1 MHPGPDQDTS
11 RTTPRQRLTVADAA
25 TLLGVSQDAIRKRV
39 ARNSIE
45 HEKSEDGRL
54 FVYLYP
60 SETREA
66 ADQDASKTAL
76 DIMQDQV
83 EYLRR
88 QLEVWQE
95 EARRKDHIIMSL
107 TQRIPELE
115 LAPGEPREFDISASE
130 ERGEGDAPR
139 SRRSAVRGYIGSSSG
154 REGVVAER
162 SKGFWRRVFGR

>member
-1 MHPGPDQDTS
+1 M
-11 RTTPRQRLTVADAA
+11 ADAA

-54 FVYLYP
+54 FVYLDP

-76 DIMQDQV
+76 GIMQDQV
-83 EYLRR
+83 EYLRH

-95 EARRKDHIIMSL
+95 EARRKDHIIAAL
-107 TQRIPELE
+107 TERIPELE
-115 LAPGEPREFDISASE
+115 PAPEPRESPETASE
-130 ERGEGDAPR
+130 GRDGDGGGPTPKGKAR
-139 SRRSAVRGYIGSSSG
+139 LAVAQAIRRENLNTTKHLGGACLSDTYS
-154 REGVVAER
+154 
-162 SKGFWRRVFGR
+162 

>member
-95 EARRKDHIIMSL
+95 EARRKDHIIAAL
-107 TQRIPELE
+107 TERIPELE
-115 LAPGEPREFDISASE
+115 PASDQRESRVEPSE
-130 ERGEGDAPR
+130 TEDGVEATPDEEKR
-139 SRRSAVRGYIGSSSG
+139 SWWHKLFSP
-154 REGVVAER
+154 
-162 SKGFWRRVFGR
+162 